1 MSAPQ
6 DLFKQI
12 NNAVLDLQSSDLQSY
27 PAPLKRLGRLLQHA
41 DLQAYNATL
50 TENVSL
56 EAFIAASESTQ
67 GGMVGSAQLQ
77 WPEDDTE
84 ILGLKLLLI
93 LKFCDNPGEMAE
105 FGYTFYWTGSRKIM
119 SGVHSVTSQIVIP
132 FVRDYKA
139 YVEAQGRMSPSLVL
153 PMSNKVFI
161 VHGHDGESRE
171 TVARF
176 LGNIG
181 FEPVILN
188 EQANRGRTI
197 IEKVEANV
205 DVGFAVVLLTPDDVG
220 RAQGDA
226 ELEPRARQNV
236 LLELG
241 YFMAR
246 LGRDKVC
253 ALRKGSVSIP
263 SDFAGVVWEAM
274 DDGGGWRQKLAREL
288 QAAGHAVDWNKV
300 MR

>member
-1 MSAPQ
+1 MSAPH

-27 PAPLKRLGRLLQHA
+27 PAPLKRLGRLLQHD
-41 DLQAYNATL
+41 DLEPFNAAL
-50 TENVSL
+50 TEKVNL
-56 EAFIAASESTQ
+56 DDFIAASEKTQ

-77 WPEDDTE
+77 WPDDDIE

-93 LKFCDNPGEMAE
+93 LKFCDDPNEMAE
-105 FGYTFYWTGSRKIM
+105 FGYTFYWTGSKKIM

-132 FVRDYKA
+132 FVRDFRA
-139 YVEAQGRMSPSLVL
+139 YVETQGRVAPSLVL

-161 VHGHDGESRE
+161 VHGHDGEARE

-181 FEPVILN
+181 FEPIILN
-188 EQANRGRTI
+188 EQANKGRTI
-197 IEKVEANV
+197 IEKVEANA
-205 DVGFAVVLLTPDDVG
+205 DVGFAVVLLTPDDFG
-220 RAQGDA
+220 RAKDDA
-226 ELEPRARQNV
+226 DLEPRARQNV

-253 ALRKGSVSIP
+253 ALRKGNVSIP
-263 SDFAGVVWEAM
+263 SDFAGVVWEVM
-274 DDGGGWRQKLAREL
+274 DDTGGWKQKLAREL
-288 QAAGHAVDWNKV
+288 VAAGHIVDWNKV

>member
-27 PAPLKRLGRLLQHA
+27 SAPLKRLGRLLQHT
-41 DLQAYNATL
+41 DLQASNVTL
-50 TENVSL
+50 TENVNL
-56 EAFIAASESTQ
+56 DAFIASSKSTQ

-77 WPEDDTE
+77 WPDDDLE

-93 LKFCDNPGEMAE
+93 LKFCNNPDEMAE
-105 FGYTFYWTGSRKIM
+105 FGYTFFWTGSRKIM
-119 SGVHSVTSQIVIP
+119 SGVHSVTSQIIIP
-132 FVRDYKA
+132 FVRDYKS
-139 YVEAQGRMSPSLVL
+139 YVEAQGCIAPSLVL
-153 PMSNKVFI
+153 PMSKKVFI
-161 VHGHDGESRE
+161 VHGHDGEARE

-181 FEPVILN
+181 FEPIILN
-188 EQANRGRTI
+188 EQANKGRTI
-197 IEKVEANV
+197 IEKVEANA
-205 DVGFAVVLLTPDDVG
+205 DVGFAVVLLTPDDLG
-220 RAQGDA
+220 RANGDA
-226 ELEPRARQNV
+226 DLEPRARQNV

-241 YFMAR
+241 YFMAH

-253 ALRKGSVSIP
+253 ALRKGNVSIP
-263 SDFAGVVWEAM
+263 SDFAGVVWEVM
-274 DDGGGWRQKLAREL
+274 DDAGGWKQKLAREL
-288 QAAGHAVDWNKV
+288 VAAGHTVDWNRV

>member
-1 MSAPQ
+1 MIAPQ

-27 PAPLKRLGRLLQHA
+27 PAPLKRLGRLLQHT
-41 DLQAYNATL
+41 DLQASNAAL
-50 TENVSL
+50 TQNVNL
-56 EAFIAASESTQ
+56 DTFIASSESTQ

-77 WPEDDTE
+77 WPDDDLE

-93 LKFCDNPGEMAE
+93 LKFCNNPDEMAE
-105 FGYTFYWTGSRKIM
+105 FGYTFFWTGSRKII
-119 SGVHSVTSQIVIP
+119 SGVHSVTSQIIIP

-139 YVEAQGRMSPSLVL
+139 YVEAQGRIAPSLVL

-161 VHGHDGESRE
+161 VHGHDGEARE

-181 FEPVILN
+181 FEPIILH
-188 EQANRGRTI
+188 EQANKGRTI
-197 IEKVEANV
+197 IEKVEANA
-205 DVGFAVVLLTPDDVG
+205 DVGFAVVLLTPDDLG
-220 RAQGDA
+220 RAKA
-226 ELEPRARQNV
+226 EVDLEPRARQNV

-241 YFMAR
+241 YFMAH

-253 ALRKGSVSIP
+253 ALRKGNVSIP
-263 SDFAGVVWEAM
+263 SDFAGVVWESM
-274 DDGGGWRQKLAREL
+274 DDAGGWKQKLAREL
-288 QAAGHAVDWNKV
+288 VEAGHAVDWNKV

>member
-1 MSAPQ
+1 MTASL
-6 DLFKQI
+6 DLFRQI

-27 PAPLKRLGRLLQHA
+27 AAHLKRLGRLLQHP
-41 DLQAYNATL
+41 DLETSNATL
-50 TENVSL
+50 TQNLDLDS
-56 EAFIAASESTQ
+56 FIKASEATQ
-67 GGMVGSAQLQ
+67 GGMVGSATLQ
-77 WPEDDTE
+77 WPEDDLQ

-93 LKFCDNPGEMAE
+93 LRFSENPE
-105 FGYTFYWTGSRKIM
+105 FMTTIGYQFFYTGSRKIM
-119 SGVHSVTSQIVIP
+119 SGVHAITSQIIIP
-132 FVRDYKA
+132 FVRDYKD
-139 YVEAQGRMSPSLVL
+139 YVEAQGRISPSLVL

-181 FEPVILN
+181 FDPIILH
-188 EQANRGRTI
+188 EQANKGRTI
-197 IEKVEANV
+197 IEKVEANA
-205 DVGFAVVLLTPDDVG
+205 DVGFAVVLLTPDDLG
-220 RAQGDA
+220 RAKGDSD
-226 ELEPRARQNV
+226 LEPRARQNV

-253 ALRKGSVSIP
+253 ALRKGDVSIP

-274 DDGGGWRQKLAREL
+274 DEAGAWKQNLAREL
-288 QAAGHAVDWNKV
+288 GAAGHAVDWNKV